1 VLDVAPALGA
11 SEEVLRQAYPDAE
24 MLWHEAV
31 PVLAARAAQARPQG
45 WWQKLRGV
53 ASGRV
58 EALPARPEVE
68 LLWSNMALHAA
79 DDLPGLLSRWQA

>member
-1 VLDVAPALGA
+1 
-11 SEEVLRQAYPDAE
+11 DAE

-79 DDLPGLLSRWQA
+79 DDLPGLLSRWQASVAVGGFVMFACLGPDSF